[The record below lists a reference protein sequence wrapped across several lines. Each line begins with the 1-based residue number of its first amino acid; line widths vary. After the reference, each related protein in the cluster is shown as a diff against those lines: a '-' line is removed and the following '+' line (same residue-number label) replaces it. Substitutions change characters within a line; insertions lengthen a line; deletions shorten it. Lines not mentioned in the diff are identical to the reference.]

1 MLIDTLSLS
10 FQIGMP
16 LPAFGGGGSY
26 SPAMGAMSSSAD
38 TNVTN
43 MNERN
48 TESGNNMSHCQLDR
62 PVQPRKRPPKTK
74 TAFKPVSTL
83 DTI

>member
-1 MLIDTLSLS
+1 M
-10 FQIGMP
+10 
-16 LPAFGGGGSY
+16 PAFVGGGSSN
-26 SPAMGAMSSSAD
+26 SPAMGAILSSAD
-38 TNVTN
+38 INVTN
-43 MNERN
+43 INERN
-48 TESGNNMSHCQLDR
+48 TVSGNNMSHCQLDR

>member
-1 MLIDTLSLS
+1 
-10 FQIGMP
+10 MP
-16 LPAFGGGGSY
+16 LPAFVGGSSN
-26 SPAMGAMSSSAD
+26 SPAMGAMLSSAD
-38 TNVTN
+38 INVTN
-43 MNERN
+43 INERN
-48 TESGNNMSHCQLDR
+48 TVSGNNMSHCQLDR